1 MPKTRTKTQTKTMS
15 AADFKAKC
23 LDVLDQVAE
32 RREPVVVTKRGK
44 PVAQVVPIVNRPKH
58 LWGAMKGELEIRGTR
73 HPARRG
79 AEAWSGA
86 DALCRATTHY
96 WHVSI

>member
-1 MPKTRTKTQTKTMS
+1 MPRTMR

-44 PVAQVVPIVNRPKH
+44 PVAQVVPIVKRPKR
-58 LWGAMKGELEIRGTR
+58 LWGAMKGEIEVRGDIVS
-73 HPARRG
+73 PLDVEW
-79 AEAWSGA
+79 EAMK
-86 DALCRATTHY
+86 R
-96 WHVSI
+96 